1 MEYLFLKIETLKV
14 MKNKKYIYIYIFKKL
29 PFSMKRQHVPENLS
43 REKFFIASKLVVF
56 TF

>member
-14 MKNKKYIYIYIFKKL
+14 MKNKKYIYIFKKL
-29 PFSMKRQHVPENLS
+29 SFSMKRQHVPENLS